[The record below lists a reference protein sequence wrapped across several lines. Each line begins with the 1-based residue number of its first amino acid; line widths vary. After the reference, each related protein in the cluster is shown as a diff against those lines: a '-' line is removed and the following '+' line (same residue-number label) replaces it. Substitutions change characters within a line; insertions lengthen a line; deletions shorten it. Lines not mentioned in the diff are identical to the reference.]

1 MERDGDVTP
10 PTIPDIPKADGS
22 DLAYKVGLA
31 FLSLFPLPITPVV
44 EMMIRSP
51 MSKRDENWR
60 REMTVVV
67 KCLGE
72 RLSEVE
78 FSALKQDEEFATTL
92 LRATRAAM
100 STHRKEK
107 HEMLRN
113 AVLHSALPNAP
124 VDDERTVF
132 LNLLEEF
139 SVAHIHVLKS
149 FLLPVDPDKIPPF
162 SLSSGDWMNSLGTS
176 HFYDLV
182 RKTNPDTSLDFH
194 LFLLILSVLH
204 NRSLISNVLS
214 DPHRAAR
221 ICERPEVTAI
231 GHRFLDFI
239 ESPLDN

>member
-1 MERDGDVTP
+1 MNDRLTEV
-10 PTIPDIPKADGS
+10 PKPDGS
-22 DLAYKVGLA
+22 DLARKAMVAIASVIPFAAPIVDMVLPSPFGNKLVKWLMELKEDFEKLEKKVGELDAKALA
-31 FLSLFPLPITPVV
+31 
-44 EMMIRSP
+44 E
-51 MSKRDENWR
+51 
-60 REMTVVV
+60 
-67 KCLGE
+67 
-72 RLSEVE
+72 
-78 FSALKQDEEFATTL
+78 DEEFMTTML
-92 LRATRAAM
+92 NAARIV
-100 STHRKEK
+100 SYTHRKEK

-113 AVLHSALPNAP
+113 AVLNSALPDAP

-231 GHRFLDFI
+231 GHRFLKFI
-239 ESPLDN
+239 ESPLDD